1 MMMGEESKEIGG
13 GSLEKLTSQAKEMNR
28 LSLELAKTQ
37 KRLVLAESRLGAP
50 VTMGAQH
57 SSGGASSC

>member
-1 MMMGEESKEIGG
+1 MMGEESKEIGG
-13 GSLEKLTSQAKEMNR
+13 GSIEKLTLQAKELNR
-28 LSLELAKTQ
+28 LTLELAQTQ

-50 VTMGAQH
+50 VTTGAQR